1 MTEPTTAP
9 RTLRIDPPLN
19 AEEVAFVAGFGRS
32 AVPPHR
38 GGRRAPGDVVPL
50 RRVWPGRP
58 APWSPWVPCAAG
70 CCLVLVRPE
79 GGAGED
85 AEKAAAWL
93 RFLVAHFLKPRG
105 RARGAAPRHSPSTTS
120 WRAGWSCG
128 AGPPSTS
135 GC

>member
-1 MTEPTTAP
+1 MPAPCPDPATGPLGSPQAPGDGPPQVVGEGVGDGPRRGRLRGPSPRPGAPMTEPTTAP

-58 APWSPWVPCAAG
+58 APWSPWVPCAA
-70 CCLVLVRPE
+70 
-79 GGAGED
+79 
-85 AEKAAAWL
+85 
-93 RFLVAHFLKPRG
+93 
-105 RARGAAPRHSPSTTS
+105 
-120 WRAGWSCG
+120 
-128 AGPPSTS
+128 
-135 GC
+135 